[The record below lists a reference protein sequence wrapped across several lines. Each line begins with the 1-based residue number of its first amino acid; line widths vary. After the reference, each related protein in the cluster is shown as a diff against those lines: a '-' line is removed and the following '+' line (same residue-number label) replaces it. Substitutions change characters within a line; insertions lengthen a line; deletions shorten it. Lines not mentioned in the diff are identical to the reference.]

1 MPYNVYRIFCFVKFL
16 FISPRYSGGI
26 GGHASMLA
34 NQLSQNGHYVK
45 KMQVPHI
52 PIKNLKNPSFTV
64 LSTFKS
70 LIDRDAYD
78 VAHAFNIPSAY
89 AMKYANAKKKVLSLH
104 GVFGEQIEKLHS
116 KSISSIAKSAESQVL
131 QWPDKLTT
139 DSIATQIIYKEK
151 FNLDFEVL
159 PSAINVKD
167 FSKIGNVKK
176 IPNQVCYVGRDSF
189 EKGID
194 ILKKAESKINGNVV
208 YCTNQSWID
217 AMSVMKSSSLLVV
230 PSRME
235 SLPTT
240 IKEAFFLNIP
250 VIATNVGGIPELIT
264 HDKTGILIASD
275 NSEKLVDAINN
286 LLIDKTKC
294 KKLTENASIFL
305 KNNMTWDVVLPKF
318 IKFYEELINE

>member
-1 MPYNVYRIFCFVKFL
+1 MPYNTYRIFCFVKIL

-26 GGHASMLA
+26 GGHAEMLA

-52 PIKNLKNPSFTV
+52 PIKNLKNPSFAI
-64 LSTFKS
+64 LSTIKS
-70 LIDRDAYD
+70 IVDKESYD
-78 VAHAFNIPSAY
+78 IVHGFNIPSAY
-89 AMKYANAKKKVLSLH
+89 AMKYANGRKKVLSLH

-116 KSISSIAKSAESQVL
+116 KSVSSIAKIAESQVL

-139 DSIATQIIYKEK
+139 DSKATQKIYKEK

-159 PSAINVKD
+159 PSALDTKK
-167 FSKIGNVKK
+167 FPKIENIKK
-176 IPNQVCYVGRDSF
+176 ISNQVCYIGRDSY

-208 YCTNQSWID
+208 YCTDRSWVD
-217 AMSVMKSSSLLVV
+217 AMSIMKSSSLVVV

-250 VIATNVGGIPELIT
+250 VVATNVGGIPELIV
-264 HDKTGILIASD
+264 HDKTGILVPSNNPD
-275 NSEKLVDAINN
+275 KLAEAINN
-286 LLIDKTKC
+286 LLLDK
-294 KKLTENASIFL
+294 KKSQELTLNANTFL
-305 KNNMTWDVVLPKF
+305 KDNMTWDVVLPKF
-318 IKFYEELINE
+318 INFYKKLLE

>member
-1 MPYNVYRIFCFVKFL
+1 MKIL

-34 NQLSQNGHYVK
+34 NQLSKNGHYVK
-45 KMQVPHI
+45 KMEVPHI

-70 LIDRDAYD
+70 IIDRDSYD
-78 VAHAFNIPSAY
+78 IAHAFNIPSAY

-116 KSISSIAKSAESQVL
+116 KSVSSIAKSVESQAL

-139 DSIATQIIYKEK
+139 DSIATQKIYKEK

-159 PSAINVKD
+159 PSALD
-167 FSKIGNVKK
+167 TQQFSKIENIKK
-176 IPNQVCYVGRDSF
+176 IPNQICYIGRDSY

-194 ILKKAESKINGNVV
+194 ILKKAEPKINGNVV
-208 YCTNQSWID
+208 YCTNRSWVD
-217 AMSVMKSSSLLVV
+217 AMSIMKSSSLVVV

-240 IKEAFFLNIP
+240 VKEAFFLNIP
-250 VIATNVGGIPELIT
+250 VVATNVGGIPELIT
-264 HDKTGILIASD
+264 HDKTGILVPPD
-275 NSEKLVDAINN
+275 NPDKLADEINN
-286 LLIDKTKC
+286 LLFDKIKSE
-294 KKLTENASIFL
+294 KLIENANIFL

-318 IKFYEELINE
+318 INFYEKLLK

>member
-1 MPYNVYRIFCFVKFL
+1 MPYNTYRIFCFVKIL

-26 GGHASMLA
+26 GGHAEMLA

-52 PIKNLKNPSFTV
+52 PIKNLKNPSFAI
-64 LSTFKS
+64 LSTIKS
-70 LIDRDAYD
+70 IVDKESYD
-78 VAHAFNIPSAY
+78 IVHGFNIPSAY
-89 AMKYANAKKKVLSLH
+89 AMKYANGRKKVLSLH

-116 KSISSIAKSAESQVL
+116 KPVSSIAKIAESQVL

-139 DSIATQIIYKEK
+139 DSKATQKIYKEK

-159 PSAINVKD
+159 PSALDTKK
-167 FSKIGNVKK
+167 FPKIENIKK
-176 IPNQVCYVGRDSF
+176 ISNQVCYIGRDSY

-194 ILKKAESKINGNVV
+194 ILKKAEYKINGNVV
-208 YCTNQSWID
+208 YCTDRSWVD
-217 AMSVMKSSSLLVV
+217 AMSIMKSSSLVVV

-250 VIATNVGGIPELIT
+250 VVATNVGGIPELIV
-264 HDKTGILIASD
+264 HDKTGILVPSNNPD
-275 NSEKLVDAINN
+275 KLAEAINN
-286 LLIDKTKC
+286 LLLDK
-294 KKLTENASIFL
+294 KKSQELTLNANTFL
-305 KNNMTWDVVLPKF
+305 KDNMTWDVVLPKF
-318 IKFYEELINE
+318 INFYKKLLE